1 MAKTLVR
8 ITKVQRDPMIV
19 INDKNN
25 MCRTAVKYKQRSS
38 GTKQLELNFLTDITS
53 HNIYFTE
60 LGKRSKRVHKSNE
73 SGRTVRFNKL
83 GCLDTLTVLLT
94 NLKSF
99 YKDESGTYIEIAGVN
114 QPVAVRDSIFEINRM
129 INKGYRN
136 GR

>member
-25 MCRTAVKYKQRSS
+25 MCRTAVKYKQRSG

-53 HNIYFTE
+53 HNIYFSE
-60 LGKRSKRVHKSNE
+60 LGETFKRVHKSNQPK
-73 SGRTVRFNKL
+73 RTVRFNKL
-83 GCLDTLTVLLT
+83 GCLDTLTVLLI

-99 YKDESGTYIEIAGVN
+99 YKDESGTYIEIAGMS
-114 QPVAVRDSIFEINRM
+114 QPIAVRDSIEEINRM
-129 INKGYRN
+129 INKEQ
-136 GR
+136 